1 MLCVNISVPQ
11 ERGIE
16 MKIWGNSPKVFG
28 VYNRHNPVDKIQ
40 KNNIV
45 SSGKDEYKISSQARD
60 FQIAMRAL
68 AKIPDI
74 REDKVKE
81 ISAKIE
87 SGEYK
92 VEARDISEKIIRM
105 LSNGEE

>member
-1 MLCVNISVPQ
+1 
-11 ERGIE
+11 
-16 MKIWGNSPKVFG
+16 MKIWGNNPKVFG
-28 VYNRHNPVDKIQ
+28 VYNKQNPIDKIQ

-45 SSGKDEYKISSQARD
+45 SSGKDEYKISEQAKEY
-60 FQIAMRAL
+60 QIVMKAL

-87 SGEYK
+87 SGEYR
-92 VEARDISEKIIRM
+92 VEAEDISDKIIRM
-105 LSNGEE
+105 LINEKE